1 MKTHIEPINSVSKKV
16 TVTFDEKICEEAN
29 TTILKKAQAQATLP
43 GFRKGKVPFELLK
56 QRYGEALKAELRQE
70 LLYKAL
76 EHLKKEDKLNV
87 IAVTKSEFSALDKGQ
102 SLDLEI
108 EINPEIELPD
118 YKNFKLDE
126 EKIDVSKEETKDFIE
141 HLQKQQASYEIVD
154 RPAQANDYVKLS
166 YEGFVGEDPVD
177 AYEGLPHLWA
187 KQKTTW
193 EEVDAK
199 DGIGIP
205 EIVSGLA
212 GLKAGDK
219 KDIAV
224 KFPKDFAVKELQNKK
239 GVYKVEVLEVREV
252 KLPELNEEF
261 FKKMQVKDL
270 AELNDFAEKTIKNRK
285 EQEFAAQQKQKISEF
300 LIQSVN
306 CELPAS
312 WLRAETDRV
321 LQEMVTLFS
330 SHGVKNTM
338 LEEQKGALVE
348 KAQSIAR
355 DRIKLNLCFEKIFK
369 EEKLKLEG
377 QDIERVLIQEAA
389 QRHMT
394 PQKLL
399 QLVQKDE
406 AERNDIQG
414 KAFQAKMINWLF
426 DTLNKKSDVA
436 KK

>member
-16 TVTFDEKICEEAN
+16 TVTFDEKICQETDAAV
-29 TTILKKAQAQATLP
+29 LKKAQAQATLP

-56 QRYGEALKAELRQE
+56 QRYSEALNAEFQQE

-166 YEGFVGEDPVD
+166 YEGFVGEEPVD
-177 AYEGLPHLWA
+177 SYEGLPHLWA

-205 EIVSGLA
+205 EVVT
-212 GLKAGDK
+212 GLKGLTAGDK
-219 KDIAV
+219 KDIDV

-239 GVYKVEVLEVREV
+239 GVYKVEVLEVRKV

-285 EQEFAAQQKQKISEF
+285 EQEFSAQQKQKISEF

-306 CELPAS
+306 CELPTS

-321 LQEMVTLFS
+321 LQEMVNLFS

-338 LEEQKGALVE
+338 LEEQKGALFE

-377 QDIERVLIQEAA
+377 QDIEHVLIQEAA
-389 QRHMT
+389 QRHMP

>member
-29 TTILKKAQAQATLP
+29 IAVLKKAQAQAVLP

-56 QRYGEALKAELRQE
+56 QRYGEALKSELQQD

-76 EHLKKEDKLNV
+76 EHLKKEDNLNIV
-87 IAVTKSEFSALDKGQ
+87 AITKSAFSNLDKGQ

-108 EINPEIELPD
+108 EISPEVELPD

-126 EKIDVSKEETKDFIE
+126 EKIEVSEDEVKDFIE
-141 HLQKQQASYEIVD
+141 RLQKQQASYEVVD
-154 RPAQANDYVKLS
+154 RPAQSKDYVKLS
-166 YEGFVGEDPVD
+166 YEGFVNDVSVD
-177 AYEGLPHLWA
+177 SYEGLPHLWS
-187 KQKTTW
+187 KQNATW

-199 DGIGIP
+199 DGMGIP
-205 EIVSGLA
+205 EIVSGLK

-219 KDIAV
+219 KDVEV
-224 KFPKDFAVKELQNKK
+224 KFPKDFTVEELQNKK
-239 GVYKVEVLEVREV
+239 GIYKVEVLEVREV

-270 AELNDFAEKTIKNRK
+270 VELNDFATKTIRNRK

-300 LIQSVN
+300 LIQSVT
-306 CELPAS
+306 CELPSS

-321 LQEMVTLFS
+321 LQEMVNLFS
-330 SHGVKNTM
+330 SHGVKNAM
-338 LEEQKGALVE
+338 LEEQKSALVE
-348 KAQSIAR
+348 KAQAIAR

-369 EEKLKLEG
+369 EEKLQLEG
-377 QDIERVLIQEAA
+377 HDIERVLVQEAA

-426 DTLNKKSDVA
+426 ETLNKKTDEA

>member
-16 TVTFDEKICEEAN
+16 TVSFDEKVCQEAN
-29 TTILKKAQAQATLP
+29 VTILKKAQAQAVLP

-56 QRYGEALKAELRQE
+56 QRYGEALKAEFQQE

-76 EHLKKEDKLNV
+76 EHLKKEDGLNIV
-87 IAVTKSEFSALDKGQ
+87 AVAKSEFSALDKGQ
-102 SLDLEI
+102 ALDLEV
-108 EINPEIELPD
+108 EISPEIELPD
-118 YKNFKLDE
+118 YKSFKLDE
-126 EKIDVSKEETKDFIE
+126 AKIDVSKEETKDFIE
-141 HLQKQQASYEIVD
+141 RLQKQQASYEVVD

-166 YEGFVGEDPVD
+166 YEGFVGGEPVD
-177 AYEGLPHLWA
+177 SYEGLPHLWA

-193 EEVDAK
+193 EEVGAK

-205 EIVSGLA
+205 EVVAGLK

-224 KFPKDFAVKELQNKK
+224 RFPKDFAVKELQGKE
-239 GVYKVEVLEVREV
+239 GVYKVDVQEVREV
-252 KLPELNEEF
+252 RLPELNEDF
-261 FKKMQVKDL
+261 FKKIQVKDL
-270 AELNDFAEKTIKNRK
+270 AELDDFAEKTIKNRK
-285 EQEFAAQQKQKISEF
+285 EQEFEAQQKQKISEY

-306 CELPAS
+306 CELPGS
-312 WLRAETDRV
+312 WLHAETDRV
-321 LQEMVTLFS
+321 LQEMVNLFS
-330 SHGVKNTM
+330 SHGVKSTM
-338 LEEQKGALVE
+338 LEEQKAALIE

-369 EEKLKLEG
+369 AEKLQLDG
-377 QDIERVLIQEAA
+377 HDIERVLLQEAA
-389 QRHMT
+389 QRHIT

-406 AERNDIQG
+406 RERNDIQS

-426 DTLNKKSDVA
+426 DTLNKKPETSE
-436 KK
+436 K

>member
-16 TVTFDEKICEEAN
+16 TVTFDEKFCEEAN
-29 TTILKKAQAQATLP
+29 AAVLKKAQAQAALP

-56 QRYGEALKAELRQE
+56 QRYSEALKAELEQA

-76 EHLKKEDKLNV
+76 EHLKQEDKLDIV
-87 IAVTKSEFSALDKGQ
+87 AVTKSEFSALDKGQ
-102 SLDLEI
+102 SLDLEV
-108 EINPEIELPD
+108 EISPEIELPD

-126 EKIDVSKEETKDFIE
+126 EKIEVSEEEIQDFINR
-141 HLQKQQASYEIVD
+141 LQKQQASYEVVD
-154 RPAQANDYVKLS
+154 RPAQSKDYVKIS
-166 YEGFVGEDPVD
+166 YEGFVGEESVD
-177 AYEGLPHLWA
+177 NYEGLPHLWA

-205 EIVSGLA
+205 EVVAGLN

-219 KDIAV
+219 KDITV
-224 KFPKDFAVKELQNKK
+224 NFPKDFAVKELQNKA
-239 GVYKVEVLEVREV
+239 GTYKVEVLEVREV

-261 FKKMQVKDL
+261 FKKTQVKDL
-270 AELNDFAEKTIKNRK
+270 AELNDFAAKTIKNRK

-300 LIQSVN
+300 LIQSVT

-321 LQEMVTLFS
+321 LQEMVNLFS
-330 SHGVKNTM
+330 SHGIKNTM
-338 LEEQKGALVE
+338 LEEQKEALVE
-348 KAQSIAR
+348 KAQAIAR
-355 DRIKLNLCFEKIFK
+355 DRIRLNLCFEKIFK
-369 EEKLKLEG
+369 NEKLKLEA
-377 QDIERVLIQEAA
+377 QDIERVLVQESA
-389 QRHMT
+389 QRHIT

-406 AERNDIQG
+406 AERKDIQT

-426 DTLNKKSDVA
+426 ETLNKKSDAA
-436 KK
+436 K

>member
-1 MKTHIEPINSVSKKV
+1 M
-16 TVTFDEKICEEAN
+16 
-29 TTILKKAQAQATLP
+29 
-43 GFRKGKVPFELLK
+43 
-56 QRYGEALKAELRQE
+56 
-70 LLYKAL
+70 
-76 EHLKKEDKLNV
+76 LNR
-87 IAVTKSEFSALDKGQ
+87 FL
-102 SLDLEI
+102 
-108 EINPEIELPD
+108 
-118 YKNFKLDE
+118 
-126 EKIDVSKEETKDFIE
+126 
-141 HLQKQQASYEIVD
+141 
-154 RPAQANDYVKLS
+154 
-166 YEGFVGEDPVD
+166 
-177 AYEGLPHLWA
+177 
-187 KQKTTW
+187 
-193 EEVDAK
+193 
-199 DGIGIP
+199 
-205 EIVSGLA
+205 
-212 GLKAGDK
+212 
-219 KDIAV
+219 
-224 KFPKDFAVKELQNKK
+224 
-239 GVYKVEVLEVREV
+239 
-252 KLPELNEEF
+252 
-261 FKKMQVKDL
+261 
-270 AELNDFAEKTIKNRK
+270 
-285 EQEFAAQQKQKISEF
+285 ISEF

-321 LQEMVTLFS
+321 LQELGNLFS